1 MYQDKEISMWILDN
15 ITNKYGFVG
24 QISKILSEINSF
36 GQMWLVILIVLL
48 IYEFKKNKKFNFNLL
63 LSIVPV
69 LLMWILCEY
78 GIKNWVNRPR
88 PYQEIEGFLTYIDSI
103 NYKHP
108 SGASFPSGHT
118 LVAFASAFIISC
130 YDKKYLPYAY
140 IIATLVAL
148 SRLILG
154 AHYLSD
160 IFAGIGLGTVGGSL
174 GVTFGKFFGQK
185 LDKKVYK
192 EKNNEA

>member
-24 QISKILSEINSF
+24 QVSKILSEINSF

-88 PYQEIEGFLTYIDSI
+88 PYQEIEGFLTYIDS
-103 NYKHP
+103 N
-108 SGASFPSGHT
+108 
-118 LVAFASAFIISC
+118 
-130 YDKKYLPYAY
+130 
-140 IIATLVAL
+140 
-148 SRLILG
+148 
-154 AHYLSD
+154 
-160 IFAGIGLGTVGGSL
+160 
-174 GVTFGKFFGQK
+174 
-185 LDKKVYK
+185 
-192 EKNNEA
+192 

>member
-24 QISKILSEINSF
+24 QVSKILSEINSF

-118 LVAFASAFIISC
+118 LVAFASAFIIFC

-174 GVTFGKFFGQK
+174 GVAFGKFFGQK